1 MRIALAPLD
10 QNIPHC
16 NNNKR
21 GHFNLENHGGSS
33 AVSYN
38 KKSKETKWAK
48 GSSKQVRNHLRTL
61 KKKGLA

>member
-10 QNIPHC
+10 QNIPNC

-21 GHFNLENHGGSS
+21 GPTNIGNHVNPRADS
-33 AVSYN
+33 
-38 KKSKETKWAK
+38 KKKKPKETKWTK

-61 KKKGLA
+61 RKKGLV

>member
-10 QNIPHC
+10 QNISNS

-21 GHFNLENHGGSS
+21 SPTNIGSHANPPADS
-33 AVSYN
+33 KN
-38 KKSKETKWAK
+38 KKPKETKWTK

-61 KKKGLA
+61 RKKGLV